1 MTKSYMA
8 QASIGVLMLGAA
20 VGSASAIESLGPN
33 EVVAA
38 VIWTTSGDAAFE
50 DTDDTGLK
58 DVLQPN
64 PNGDVF
70 HPISRHT
77 LSLMILD
84 VVNPGYRTV
93 AVDAVDPF
101 WQTEFNYESISL
113 DESAIPADGNKAS
126 IPYLG
131 QYGTD
136 FTFGTA
142 FSTSTGMIEGF
153 AFPVTFGS
161 ADAVDFNPNVDI
173 AGRSA
178 SIDCCQAT
186 DIRGI
191 TYGTPSTEGLWL
203 DTDGDSIADS
213 NVEALLAG
221 SALPAGDMSMTVTN
235 MSIACNML
243 PHLRNECTSAGGQI
257 LLTTFAIP
265 LQFLPPAPDQC
276 DLDADERFGV
286 ADIRMFVLGCRNG
299 TATWECDIDGSG
311 QFSGSDGIRFVLG
324 CRLEPDT
331 QANLDEASALLR
343 RATGPSR

>member
-20 VGSASAIESLGPN
+20 LGSASAVESLGPN
-33 EVVAA
+33 EVIAA
-38 VIWTTSGDAAFE
+38 VLWTTSGDAAFE

-64 PNGDVF
+64 PSDDVF
-70 HPISRHT
+70 HTISGRT
-77 LSLMILD
+77 LSLLILD
-84 VVNPGYRTV
+84 VVNPGYRTI
-93 AVDAVDPF
+93 AVDDIDPF
-101 WQTEFNYESISL
+101 WRTEFNFESISF
-113 DESAIPADGNKAS
+113 DESAIPAEGTSAS

-142 FSTSTGMIEGF
+142 FSSSTGIIEGF

-161 ADAVDFNPNVDI
+161 PDVVDFNPNIEI

-178 SIDCCQAT
+178 AIDCCQAT

-213 NVEALLAG
+213 NVDALLAG
-221 SALPAGDMSMTVTN
+221 NGLPAGDMSLTVTN
-235 MSIACNML
+235 MSFNCSML
-243 PHLRNECTSAGGQI
+243 PHLRNECISARGQVMT
-257 LLTTFAIP
+257 TTFAIP
-265 LQFLPPAPDQC
+265 LQFVPPAPDQC
-276 DLDADERFGV
+276 DLNEDERFGV
-286 ADIRMFVLGCRNG
+286 ADIRMFVLGCRSG
-299 TATWECDIDGSG
+299 TATWECDLDGSG
-311 QFSGSDGIRFVLG
+311 QFSVSDGIRFVLG
-324 CRLEPDT
+324 CGLKPDT

-343 RATGPSR
+343 RATGLSR